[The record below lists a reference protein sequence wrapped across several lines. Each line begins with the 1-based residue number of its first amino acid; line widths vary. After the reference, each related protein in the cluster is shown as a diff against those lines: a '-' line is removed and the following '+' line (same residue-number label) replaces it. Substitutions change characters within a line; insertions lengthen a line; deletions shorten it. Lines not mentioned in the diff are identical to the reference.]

1 MKNATN
7 NQDAAQEGP
16 ASVELRGVSGE
27 LRDIKALLVLLLMKS
42 GASQTEI
49 AKALGTTQATVSRQ
63 FRLGP
68 VKPLSAHTIGGE
80 NKDS

>member
-1 MKNATN
+1 MKKATN
-7 NQDAAQEGP
+7 NQDESQQGP
-16 ASVELRGVSGE
+16 ASAE

-63 FRLGP
+63 FRLGS
-68 VKPLSAHTIGGE
+68 VKPLSAHTVNADGR
-80 NKDS
+80 DS

>member
-1 MKNATN
+1 MKKATN
-7 NQDAAQEGP
+7 NQDDVQGKP
-16 ASVELRGVSGE
+16 DSGE

-63 FRLGP
+63 FRLGT

-80 NKDS
+80 SKDS

>member
-1 MKNATN
+1 MKKPIN
-7 NQDAAQEGP
+7 NQDDAPTGP
-16 ASVELRGVSGE
+16 ASGE

-63 FRLGP
+63 FRLGT
-68 VKPLSAHTIGGE
+68 VKPLSAHTISADGR
-80 NKDS
+80 DS

>member
-1 MKNATN
+1 MKKAIT
-7 NQDAAQEGP
+7 NQDDAQTGL
-16 ASVELRGVSGE
+16 ASGE
-27 LRDIKALLVLLLMKS
+27 LRDIKALLVLLLMKT

-63 FRLGP
+63 FRLGT

-80 NKDS
+80 GKDS